1 MRESESLVK
10 LLPFIFIYLNLT
22 ESFIEGREWERER
35 EEEKRKKKR
44 HRD

>member
-1 MRESESLVK
+1 MVK

-35 EEEKRKKKR
+35 GREEKEKEIQRLEKKK
-44 HRD
+44 